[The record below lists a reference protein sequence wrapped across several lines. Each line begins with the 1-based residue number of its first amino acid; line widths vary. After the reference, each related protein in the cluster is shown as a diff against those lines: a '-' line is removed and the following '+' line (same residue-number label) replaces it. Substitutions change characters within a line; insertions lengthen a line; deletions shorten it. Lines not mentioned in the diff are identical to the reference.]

1 VIQKPSYDKRD
12 LLRIA
17 MGPLDGKTKERLPSP
32 PFLMFDRIS
41 EISAQ
46 GGAHG
51 RGLVV
56 AEKDVVYD
64 EWFFLCH
71 FRDDPVMPG
80 CLGLDALWQ
89 LCGFFLAWAGYPGQ
103 GRALGC
109 GAVTFEGEVRPT
121 NKLIRYDISVRRVIG
136 APSPVLIGDGKMSVD
151 GKEIYQCKDLK
162 VGKFDL
168 PYEWP

>member
-1 VIQKPSYDKRD
+1 MIKKSAYDKQD

-17 MGPLDGKTKERLPSP
+17 MGPLENNKERLPAP

-41 EISAQ
+41 EISSE

-51 RGLVV
+51 RGRVV
-56 AEKDVVYD
+56 AEKDVVFD

-89 LCGFFLAWAGYPGQ
+89 LCGFFLAWSGFPGQ

-121 NKLIRYDISVRRVIG
+121 NKLIRYEVSVRRVIG
-136 APSPVLIGDGKMSVD
+136 VPSPVLIGDGAMSVD
-151 GKEIYQCKDLK
+151 GREIYQCKDLK

-168 PYEWP
+168 PYQWP